1 MGESMAAS
9 IQKIARSM
17 TNKSGSLLDD
27 RPHRRLNTGDLL
39 KNRMP
44 AHFIGSLE
52 NDEDELF

>member
-1 MGESMAAS
+1 MAAS